1 MAKDEIQ
8 NKLNILKFQW
18 SELQNEIENFDMSKF
33 TLNKDL
39 LNLISKQ
46 NEIKSEIYS
55 LEDTIN
61 NG

>member
-1 MAKDEIQ
+1 MEKDEIQ

-39 LNLISKQ
+39 LNLIAKQ
-46 NEIKSEIYS
+46 NEIGNEIYN

>member
-1 MAKDEIQ
+1 MTEDEIK
-8 NKLNILKFQW
+8 NKLNLLKFQW
-18 SELQNEIENFDMSKF
+18 SELQNEIESFDMSKF

-46 NEIKSEIYS
+46 DEIKSEIYS

>member
-1 MAKDEIQ
+1 MTEDEIK

>member
-1 MAKDEIQ
+1 MGKDEIQ

>member
-1 MAKDEIQ
+1 MVKDEIQ

>member
-1 MAKDEIQ
+1 MTKDEIQ

-46 NEIKSEIYS
+46 NEIKSEIYD

>member
-1 MAKDEIQ
+1 MTEDEIK
-8 NKLNILKFQW
+8 NKLNLLKFQW
-18 SELQNEIENFDMSKF
+18 SELQNEIESFDMSKF
-33 TLNKDL
+33 ALNKDL

>member
-1 MAKDEIQ
+1 MTEDELK

-33 TLNKDL
+33 ALNKDL
-39 LNLISKQ
+39 LNLIAKQ
-46 NEIKSEIYS
+46 NEIKSEIYN

>member
-55 LEDTIN
+55 LEDIIN

>member
-1 MAKDEIQ
+1 MAEDEIQ

-18 SELQNEIENFDMSKF
+18 SELQNEIEHFDMSKF